1 MVQDLSSENP
11 ASYYACPYCLAEI
24 ATEKSFEVEGKKRTQ
39 KLKRTKISQPK
50 AQPIEEKPA
59 QQPSPEIPQCSH
71 YFGYLSQRP
80 KKESIPEE
88 CMTCEK
94 IVQCMLKKVTG

>member
-1 MVQDLSSENP
+1 MVQNLSSENS

-24 ATEKSFEVEGKKRTQ
+24 AIEKSSEVEGEKRTR

-50 AQPIEEKPA
+50 AQLIEEKPA
-59 QQPSPEIPQCSH
+59 QQPSPEILKCSH
-71 YFGYLSQRP
+71 YFGYLSQRS
-80 KKESIPEE
+80 KKENIPEE

-94 IVQCMLKKVTG
+94 IVQCMLKNITG